1 MPVERNSLVQSIR
14 LSGNGI
20 TIGLRVRRNRPQ
32 ALEDFLR
39 ENDLT
44 DRIDLT
50 EQSTEPT
57 FTNELATASPL
68 TAA

>member
-57 FTNELATASPL
+57 FTNELATTSPL